1 MKKVS
6 IIASSILLFSVISF
20 GGYKWVSAGEIDGN
34 TIFVGSIAIAYLF
47 NSLTWG
53 NPQGKEEKDELDLHI
68 TAQSA
73 KIAYLVLMILSVAI
87 LLASE
92 GVRDL
97 KDIKNLPLLLV
108 VCLTFIVWPV
118 TEFFYSRKYK

>member
-6 IIASSILLFSVISF
+6 IIASSILLFFVICF
-20 GGYKWVSAGEIDGN
+20 GGYKWLIAGEIDGN
-34 TIFVGSIAIAYLF
+34 IIFAGSIAIAYLF

-53 NPQGKEEKDELDLHI
+53 DPRGKEKKDELDLHI
-68 TAQSA
+68 MAQSA
-73 KIAYLVLMILSVAI
+73 KIAYVVLMILSAAI
-87 LLASE
+87 LFVSE
-92 GVRDL
+92 GVYEL
-97 KDIKNLPLLLV
+97 KDIKNIPLLLV